1 MFLGLPPMV
10 ARTQAKVS
18 IFLAAP
24 CDLAVTSAGDGTC
37 FAAEWSFA
45 CNGVASVKC
54 HKEHNIKKGY

>member
-1 MFLGLPPMV
+1 MV